1 MEQAMVSA
9 ATGAMSSVLAKLAE
23 LLQEKNKLAKG
34 VREDI
39 ELLRVELIIMNDQL
53 YVMAHIEELDALD
66 KGWRDR
72 VRELA
77 YDLEDCIDLSVARFH
92 RAGGDASKD
101 RFFGVKKLA
110 RKLKKII
117 LSLQTAHE
125 VQELKACVFE
135 KCYRQKGYK
144 LDGLIGSRFDA
155 SRNKVDLRMCA
166 LWEETKNLV
175 GLNGPMDEVIRLLMP
190 AEGEV
195 PSQQIRTLS
204 IVGSAGLGKTT
215 LANQVYQKIQGHF
228 ECKAFVSVSQNPN
241 IKDILMKICSQVG
254 ATTSMADDEL
264 LLVNKLRERL
274 QYKRYIVVVD
284 DIWHSDPWKIIGQ
297 ALVRTS
303 PGSII
308 IMTTRLKDVAE
319 SCCSSHGGRVYD
331 MRPLKDSDS
340 RRLFLKRI
348 FDSEDGC
355 PHELERASEDIL
367 KKCDGIPLA
376 IILISSFLAVDVPQS
391 LDYWNKVKESISSP
405 LPGNKS
411 VETIQS
417 VLSLSYFNLPQH
429 LRTCLLYLSAFPEDY
444 IIESDCLI
452 GKWIA
457 EGFVNAEPGESLYEA
472 GLRVHDVI
480 LNFLVS
486 KSVGENFL
494 TLSDPSGLPTSL
506 HSKVRRLSLQNNY
519 QENVVSWI
527 KSIKP
532 YVRSVACFVDCKEL
546 FPLTEFQVVR
556 VLDLQRCVP
565 LTNEYLAN
573 IEVLLQLR
581 YLNIK
586 GTSVNELPAGIGQVQ
601 NLETLDIRFTQ
612 VEELPSTIV
621 LLEKLARLIVSP
633 NVKFPAEGFSKM
645 KGLEQLKCFSIHRQ
659 PLSFLKELGQLTNLR
674 TLEADCDDVDYEGS
688 GWGIFTSSL
697 QALCSH
703 KLLDVNI
710 SMADS
715 PPIPMDSSFPGLQSL
730 RTFVISHI
738 SNLPIWMGLLEDLRV
753 LGGMPA
759 LETLT
764 LYLVG
769 TDAGPFTIRGHE
781 FQCLKSFK
789 VGQLYQILFMPGAMP
804 NLKRLEVGL
813 AFTTNSYSDLGI
825 QHLASLTRVDV
836 DIHAWC
842 RHRGAVEDLEAKTR
856 SLLGAHPNHPTL
868 IFNTDF
874 LLEK

>member
-175 GLNGPMDEVIRLLMP
+175 GLNGPMDE
-190 AEGEV
+190 
-195 PSQQIRTLS
+195 QIRTLS